1 MIQGTL
7 RIIFDLLA
15 LPQTNRGYFWDEEAF
30 DGKRIC
36 DLFYDC
42 LTDSMPPIEQFQVD
56 GDLNAID
63 LEDEEEDEVQMGPV
77 RPPAPVLLSTKDEL
91 LIGPSI
97 PKEILEMMQHDIP
110 VQIEEDGED
119 VGPALPGQEER
130 KPTEQPF
137 LQSQPEQPTP
147 KRLKRDEWMTMM
159 PDAGFSSA
167 FAEVRSRRFANIDPS
182 WAETPEE
189 RKKKLREYLAKTQ
202 VGGVEEEISSS
213 NQSNDDKQK
222 RVKEYLEEYDQQY
235 RPESL
240 ASIYKRV
247 SIHSNSNL

>member
-147 KRLKRDEWMTMM
+147 KRLVDLFMK
-159 PDAGFSSA
+159 
-167 FAEVRSRRFANIDPS
+167 
-182 WAETPEE
+182 
-189 RKKKLREYLAKTQ
+189 
-202 VGGVEEEISSS
+202 
-213 NQSNDDKQK
+213 DDT
-222 RVKEYLEEYDQQY
+222 
-235 RPESL
+235 
-240 ASIYKRV
+240 
-247 SIHSNSNL
+247 